1 LTGRASKFRLASVI
15 IYPESVRVI
24 MKISRQRRRKII
36 TAIAM
41 ILLLSAASVVAV
53 QSTGPRRPR
62 RWAVRP
68 LNRERI
74 TFGHY
79 HSLVQFIKQNDKEQF
94 FKYTRLSPAL
104 FNALL
109 AIVEQHLAKHPAGI
123 LFFQF
128 IFVVGIS
135 FVIE

>member
-41 ILLLSAASVVAV
+41 MLLLSAASVVAV

-94 FKYTRLSPAL
+94 FQVYK
-104 FNALL
+104 
-109 AIVEQHLAKHPAGI
+109 
-123 LFFQF
+123 
-128 IFVVGIS
+128 VVSG
-135 FVIE
+135 VI

>member
-1 LTGRASKFRLASVI
+1 
-15 IYPESVRVI
+15 

-41 ILLLSAASVVAV
+41 MLLLSAATVVAV

>member
-1 LTGRASKFRLASVI
+1 MQAAKCEINSSCVCAEHVYHKKIWRDLTGRASKFRFASVI

-41 ILLLSAASVVAV
+41 MLLLSAASVVAV

-68 LNRERI
+68 
-74 TFGHY
+74 
-79 HSLVQFIKQNDKEQF
+79 
-94 FKYTRLSPAL
+94 P
-104 FNALL
+104 
-109 AIVEQHLAKHPAGI
+109 
-123 LFFQF
+123 
-128 IFVVGIS
+128 
-135 FVIE
+135 